1 MRAVPPTSSAVAYPR
16 ALPKAVAITMAGA
29 CFLAPTMAGVVQA
42 RDDAGIHAF
51 FESESQRGALP
62 RPSAQ
67 PAAAPATRARLAAEP
82 ARQRASRLRP
92 MARVLATP
100 PVPRVRFA
108 SLPKT
113 DPKTEA
119 SPNLRKPKI
128 KAAALDGAVDQGRGP
143 SKPAPVPLQLGDPVS
158 ALLRDTTLRA
168 GDIVVLPDGPKV
180 FKGDRK
186 RPVHKWSS
194 FEDVQRSP
202 LLPKAVR
209 KMVLAVAK
217 PVVKADEEPAR
228 YVPQRELAEAA
239 PVQHEA
245 RAVRVVYPSTTR

>member
-1 MRAVPPTSSAVAYPR
+1 MHAVPPTSSAVAYPR
-16 ALPKAVAITMAGA
+16 ALPKVVAITMAGA
-29 CFLAPTMAGVVQA
+29 CLLAPTMAGVVQA

-51 FESESQRGALP
+51 FAAESQRGALP
-62 RPSAQ
+62 RTSAQ
-67 PAAAPATRARLAAEP
+67 PAAAPATRARLTAE

-100 PVPRVRFA
+100 PAPRVRFA

-113 DPKTEA
+113 DPKSEA
-119 SPNLRKPKI
+119 SPKLRKPKI

-143 SKPAPVPLQLGDPVS
+143 SKPASAPLDLGDPVS

-168 GDIVVLPDGPKV
+168 GDIVVLPDGLKV
-180 FKGDRK
+180 FKGDSKGSDAQVEQLRGRAALAATAK
-186 RPVHKWSS
+186 SCS
-194 FEDVQRSP
+194 Q
-202 LLPKAVR
+202 
-209 KMVLAVAK
+209 MVLAVAK
-217 PVVKADEEPAR
+217 PVVKAEQEPAR
-228 YVPQRELAEAA
+228 YVPQRELAEVA